1 MRAASERR
9 ASTVE
14 RAYAAAAIRRAR
26 RRRGN
31 RYAKRERRRCRRKA
45 QLSERW
51 ESDVE
56 AYVTVSDGLWFREG
70 CC

>member
-1 MRAASERR
+1 MFTNEGMRAVSERR

-14 RAYAAAAIRRAR
+14 RAYATATIRSAR

-51 ESDVE
+51 ESDVD
-56 AYVTVSDGLWFREG
+56 AYMMLSDGL
-70 CC
+70 